1 MLITVRMEKVLE
13 IIVPERPL
21 NSDEVLYDA
30 GF

>member
-13 IIVPERPL
+13 IIVPDRAV